1 MLFLV
6 ALIKDTGMGSFN
18 NPEFSL
24 GPGPP
29 SPNSTHSD
37 PYPIS
42 GLLCEETFVT
52 ISKLNPFLEDLFVV
66 YLQGRLSVTWWKLVI
81 MILFKGID
89 LILVKASFYHT
100 LTIQMGNGK
109 LALISFSNSHEDSQ
123 LEL

>member
-1 MLFLV
+1 
-6 ALIKDTGMGSFN
+6 MGSFN

-24 GPGPP
+24 GPSPP
-29 SPNSTHSD
+29 STNSTHSD

-42 GLLCEETFVT
+42 GLLREETFVT
-52 ISKLNPFLEDLFVV
+52 FSKLNPFLEDLFVV
-66 YLQGRLSVTWWKLVI
+66 YLQERLSMRITWWKLVI
-81 MILFKGID
+81 MILFKGIH

-109 LALISFSNSHEDSQ
+109 LALISFPNSHEDFQ

>member
-52 ISKLNPFLEDLFVV
+52 ISKLTQPIPWRPFCGLFTRKAVSDLVEISNHDPI
-66 YLQGRLSVTWWKLVI
+66 QGHSSDPSE
-81 MILFKGID
+81 G
-89 LILVKASFYHT
+89 LILPHSDNP
-100 LTIQMGNGK
+100 NG
-109 LALISFSNSHEDSQ
+109 
-123 LEL
+123 